1 MGEISMGIVITRD
14 DIIAY
19 AEVDY
24 IIHHMNEKYINKVP
38 EKLLNFFG
46 TIKDPEYIVSVDP
59 RVPLQ
64 NQNLKKYTL
73 ELLALLHLKY
83 WCEDEE
89 RRRMLYE
96 KMLDNQRKLDSQMR
110 EKYNIDNM
118 FEMNSAKV
126 VTSDE
131 NLNSHKSAYEEESTE
146 DKVDYSIPKGVTKY
160 DVIAEENPDVKD
172 FTDVDENKLK
182 SYFDADTNE
191 INELE
196 SKEKAI
202 MEKAGFLVNIIN
214 KIKNIFSK
222 K

>member
-1 MGEISMGIVITRD
+1 MGIVITRD

-202 MEKAGFLVNIIN
+202 MAKAGFLVNIIN

>member
-1 MGEISMGIVITRD
+1 MSVVITRD

-24 IIHHMNEKYINKVP
+24 IIHHMNEKYVNRVP
-38 EKLLNFFG
+38 EKLLQFFA
-46 TIKDPEYIVSVDP
+46 TIKDPEHEIYVDP

-89 RRRMLYE
+89 RRKELYN
-96 KMLDNQRKLDSQMR
+96 KMIENQQKLDEQMR

-118 FEMNSAKV
+118 FSLNSATV
-126 VTSDE
+126 V
-131 NLNSHKSAYEEESTE
+131 NSEQDLQAAET
-146 DKVDYSIPKGVTKY
+146 DYTKPKNITKY
-160 DVIAEENPDVKD
+160 DTAAEQNPDIQD
-172 FTDVDENKLK
+172 YTDVQEDKLA
-182 SYFDADTNE
+182 SYLNVGTSQ

-196 SKEKAI
+196 KKEIAITQKVGFIANLFSK
-202 MEKAGFLVNIIN
+202 L
-214 KIKNIFSK
+214 KNIFVK
-222 K
+222 QK

>member
-1 MGEISMGIVITRD
+1 MGVVITRD

-46 TIKDPEYIVSVDP
+46 TIKDPEYVVNVNP
-59 RVPLQ
+59 RIPLQ
-64 NQNLKKYTL
+64 NQNLKRYTL

-96 KMLDNQRKLDSQMR
+96 KMLDNQKKLDSQMR

-126 VTSDE
+126 VTSED
-131 NLNSHKSAYEEESTE
+131 NLTSHKSAFSEDDSEENN
-146 DKVDYSIPKGVTKY
+146 VDYSEPKNITKY
-160 DVIAEENPDVKD
+160 DSISQENPDITD
-172 FTDVDENKLK
+172 YTDVEENKLK
-182 SYFDADTNE
+182 DYLSAGTDEITRLENE
-191 INELE
+191 
-196 SKEKAI
+196 EKA
-202 MEKAGFLVNIIN
+202 MLEKAGFLVNIIN
-214 KIKNIFSK
+214 KIKKIFSK

>member
-1 MGEISMGIVITRD
+1 MSVVITRD

-24 IIHHMNEKYINKVP
+24 IIHHMNEKYVNRVP
-38 EKLLNFFG
+38 EKLLKFFA
-46 TIKDPEYIVSVDP
+46 TIKDPEHEIYVDP

-89 RRRMLYE
+89 RRKELYN
-96 KMLDNQRKLDSQMR
+96 KMIENQQKLDEQMR

-118 FEMNSAKV
+118 FSLNSATV
-126 VTSDE
+126 VNSEQDLQSDE
-131 NLNSHKSAYEEESTE
+131 T
-146 DKVDYSIPKGVTKY
+146 DYTKPKNITKY
-160 DVIAEENPDVKD
+160 DTVAEQNPDVQD
-172 FTDVDENKLK
+172 YTDVQEDKLANYLNAGT
-182 SYFDADTNE
+182 SQ

-196 SKEKAI
+196 KKEMVITQKV
-202 MEKAGFLVNIIN
+202 GFLANLFS
-214 KIKNIFSK
+214 KFKNIFVK
-222 K
+222 QK

>member
-1 MGEISMGIVITRD
+1 MSVVITRD

-24 IIHHMNEKYINKVP
+24 IIHHMNEKYVNRVP
-38 EKLLNFFG
+38 EKLLQFFA
-46 TIKDPEYIVSVDP
+46 TIKDPEHEIYVDP

-89 RRRMLYE
+89 RRKELYN
-96 KMLDNQRKLDSQMR
+96 KMIENQQKLDEQMR

-118 FEMNSAKV
+118 FSLNSATV
-126 VTSDE
+126 V
-131 NLNSHKSAYEEESTE
+131 NSEQDLQANET
-146 DKVDYSIPKGVTKY
+146 DYTKPKNITKY
-160 DVIAEENPDVKD
+160 DTVAEQNPDVQD
-172 FTDVDENKLK
+172 YTDVQEDKLA
-182 SYFDADTNE
+182 SYLNVGTSQ

-196 SKEKAI
+196 KKEIAITQKVGFIANLFSK
-202 MEKAGFLVNIIN
+202 L
-214 KIKNIFSK
+214 KNIFVK
-222 K
+222 QK

>member
-1 MGEISMGIVITRD
+1 MGVVITRD

-46 TIKDPEYIVSVDP
+46 TIKDPEHIVNVNP

-64 NQNLKKYTL
+64 NQNLKRYTL

-89 RRRMLYE
+89 RRKMLYE

-126 VTSDE
+126 VNSEE
-131 NLNSHKSAYEEESTE
+131 NLTNHKSAFSEENNATQ
-146 DKVDYSIPKGVTKY
+146 VDYSIPKNITKY
-160 DVIAEENPDVKD
+160 DSISEQNPDVND
-172 FTDVDENKLK
+172 YTDVEENKLNK
-182 SYFDADTNE
+182 YFSTETNE
-191 INELE
+191 INKLE
-196 SKEKAI
+196 EEEKAI
-202 MEKAGFLVNIIN
+202 MQKAGFLINIIN

-222 K
+222 KQSS

>member
-1 MGEISMGIVITRD
+1 MGVVITRD

-46 TIKDPEYIVSVDP
+46 TIKDPEYVVHVDP
-59 RVPLQ
+59 KVPLQ

-73 ELLALLHLKY
+73 ELIALLHLKY

-89 RRRMLYE
+89 RRKMLYE
-96 KMLDNQRKLDSQMR
+96 KMLDNQRKLDDQMR

-118 FEMNSAKV
+118 FDMNSAKV
-126 VTSDE
+126 VNSESD
-131 NLNSHKSAYEEESTE
+131 LSHHESAYDM
-146 DKVDYSIPKGVTKY
+146 DKNSPNVDYSTPKNITKY
-160 DVIAEENPDVKD
+160 DTVAAENPDVKD
-172 FTDVDENKLK
+172 YTDVEDNKLNN
-182 SYFDADTNE
+182 YFGNSTS
-191 INELE
+191 ELE
-196 SKEKAI
+196 KLENQEQAI
-202 MEKAGFLVNIIN
+202 MAKAGFLINIIN
-214 KIKNIFSK
+214 KIKSIFAK